1 MRERPGF
8 RGVHVRMSWVLSV
21 LLVVSLVV
29 VPVSAQ
35 ESLATVADV
44 RPQATAG
51 TGSTQVTLVRGSD
64 LKEGETVITGQQ
76 GEVQI
81 VFADQTH
88 LVIGRGSSL
97 VIERYL
103 MRNDGTAEKFAVNA
117 LAGTFRFITG
127 KGDKNAYSISTPTGT
142 IGIRGTEFDFTVARG
157 SGRTSVILFQGGVE
171 LCPVSGPCVS
181 LAERCEVGEIPTQRE
196 AERISRE
203 VDRAEVATTAFPYVR
218 SQSRLRR
225 EFRVRMPQQC
235 ATTQREAAPRTR
247 VVADVL
253 PPPPPPPPPDPE
265 PEKPKPEKPKKSKDN
280 RGWGNGGEGS
290 EGFYETGNPGKG
302 GGKGKHKHR
311 H

>member
-142 IGIRGTEFDFTVARG
+142 IGIRGTQFDFTVARG
-157 SGRTSVILFQGGVE
+157 TGRTSVILFQGGVE
-171 LCPVSGPCVS
+171 LCPTSGPCVT
-181 LAERCEVGEIPTQRE
+181 LAERCEVGEIPTRQE
-196 AERISRE
+196 AERIIRE
-203 VDRAEVATTAFPYVR
+203 IDRVEVAATAFPYIR
-218 SQSRLRR
+218 SQSRLLRD
-225 EFRVRMPQQC
+225 FRVRLPQQC
-235 ATTQREAAPRTR
+235 ATRRFAAAPSRVAAPLSR
-247 VVADVL
+247 VVAEA
-253 PPPPPPPPPDPE
+253 PPPPPVPE
-265 PEKPKPEKPKKSKDN
+265 PQKPKKDN

-290 EGFYETGNPGKG
+290 DEGPYERGNPGKG